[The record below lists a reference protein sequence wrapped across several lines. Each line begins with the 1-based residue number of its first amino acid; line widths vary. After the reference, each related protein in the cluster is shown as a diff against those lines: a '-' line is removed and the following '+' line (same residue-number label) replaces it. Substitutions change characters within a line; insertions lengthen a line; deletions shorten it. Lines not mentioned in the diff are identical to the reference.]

1 MDKEFGFDF
10 DLQLFGE
17 AGGDGEAGSG
27 DNAGDPQPDSKFEAG
42 KKENSKGQE
51 NEVGTGKANQSTL
64 LGKTAEETE
73 AYDFKSVVP
82 EGMEYNQEQADSFA
96 AIAKELK
103 LSNEQASKL
112 AAYGMNYAGS
122 MTQLAQQARQNEI
135 AGWGQEA
142 KQELGIDFDRTLQ
155 KAGAGLEAM
164 EKAIPNLREA
174 LNYTGAGNRIEFIRM
189 LAFVGDLTKEDTFK
203 GFGANSG
210 ATRSSLYGN
219 TDFGIY

>member
-27 DNAGDPQPDSKFEAG
+27 DNAGDPQPDSKVATGQE
-42 KKENSKGQE
+42 ENSKGQE

-103 LSNEQASKL
+103 LSN
-112 AAYGMNYAGS
+112 
-122 MTQLAQQARQNEI
+122 
-135 AGWGQEA
+135 
-142 KQELGIDFDRTLQ
+142 
-155 KAGAGLEAM
+155 
-164 EKAIPNLREA
+164 
-174 LNYTGAGNRIEFIRM
+174 
-189 LAFVGDLTKEDTFK
+189 
-203 GFGANSG
+203 
-210 ATRSSLYGN
+210 
-219 TDFGIY
+219 

>member
-27 DNAGDPQPDSKFEAG
+27 DNAGDPQPDSKVATGQE
-42 KKENSKGQE
+42 ENSKGQE

-64 LGKTAEETE
+64 LGKTVEETE